1 MLERAREGLGRDLE
15 NLSEEARLLRE
26 AREELSRC
34 LLASN
39 SMQTMQPIPLNRLED
54 ERAARLAEVAAVE
67 ADLKLLGVVVGQGEA
82 ALQATEHRAVTRYP
96 CYLSIMT

>member
-26 AREELSRC
+26 AREELARC
-34 LLASN
+34 LLALN
-39 SMQTMQPIPLNRLED
+39 SLQPIPLNRLED

-96 CYLSIMT
+96 WIATCQS

>member
-1 MLERAREGLGRDLE
+1 MLERAREGLGRDLD

-26 AREELSRC
+26 AREELARC
-34 LLASN
+34 LHSFQVDINRLP
-39 SMQTMQPIPLNRLED
+39 TIRLED

-82 ALQATEHRAVTRYP
+82 ALQATEHRAVTR
-96 CYLSIMT
+96 

>member
-1 MLERAREGLGRDLE
+1 MRSPGCSGKPEK
-15 NLSEEARLLRE
+15 NLPGALLHHP
-26 AREELSRC
+26 
-34 LLASN
+34 SN
-39 SMQTMQPIPLNRLED
+39 LHQPMPMNRLED

-96 CYLSIMT
+96 HWTTINNDLHPH

>member
-1 MLERAREGLGRDLE
+1 MRSPGCSGKPEK
-15 NLSEEARLLRE
+15 NLQGALLHH
-26 AREELSRC
+26 LSDWH
-34 LLASN
+34 
-39 SMQTMQPIPLNRLED
+39 QPIPLNRLED

-96 CYLSIMT
+96 PWIAGCQS